1 MNCERSSGKGAL
13 RRSRHDRIEKIAEIL
28 TAAKQC
34 ALKHHIIQKSHLSNE
49 SFDQYIHQLLQYG
62 LLNAY
67 PAIDLHYVAG
77 PKTRHRMIY
86 QTSRKGR
93 QFLMIYDPLMQLLTV
108 EAKHN
113 DQRQELQV

>member
-1 MNCERSSGKGAL
+1 MNCEVPSGKGAL

-28 TAAKQC
+28 TATKQC
-34 ALKHHIIQKSHLSNE
+34 ALKHHIIQKCHLSNE

-67 PAIDLHYVAG
+67 PAIDLRHVAG

-86 QTSRKGR
+86 QTSRKGQ
-93 QFLMIYDPLMQLLTV
+93 QFLMIYDPLMQLLTA

-113 DQRQELQV
+113 DQSQQIQV